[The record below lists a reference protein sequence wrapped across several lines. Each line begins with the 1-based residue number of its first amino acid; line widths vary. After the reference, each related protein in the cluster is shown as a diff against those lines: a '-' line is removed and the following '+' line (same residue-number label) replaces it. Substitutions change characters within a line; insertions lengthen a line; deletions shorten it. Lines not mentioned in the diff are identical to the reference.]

1 MDQAADMT
9 GQRRARGERADP
21 AQSPSMRTHRPR
33 SLLRDTSALA
43 VGSVVSGVLAYVFF
57 ALVTRALGPVAAAPV
72 SVLWAWWSFAGA
84 ALTFPLQHWI
94 TRSVTVHEGERAVR
108 RALRGVM
115 LVVVLI
121 GVVAGLGSWLARD
134 LLFHRSDAA
143 FPLLVVAVALGSGAM
158 GVFRGL
164 LAARRRFPALGAVL
178 VVENAVR
185 CVVALA
191 LMVTGVED
199 PVAYGVSLV
208 AGYVAIGFWPS
219 TFRIADTGADQETES
234 PLAFVTGASVGQLLG
249 QVVLTGGP
257 VLLAAAGGAPAEVT
271 ALFAGLALFRAPYTL
286 ALGLVSQL
294 TERLTLLVVRGH
306 RDALRRFR
314 LGVVLTTVVAA
325 VVGAGIGFW
334 AGPPL
339 MELIFGDGVR
349 LPGGLTLL
357 IAVGTVFSLA
367 NLVLTVTAL
376 ARGRTAALVRA
387 WVIGCVPGAL
397 LFWLSPM
404 SALDRTTWA
413 FAVVEAAAF
422 CWLVLEDVRSAAG
435 QRDTSGLLGAQEDR

>member
-1 MDQAADMT
+1 
-9 GQRRARGERADP
+9 
-21 AQSPSMRTHRPR
+21 MRTHGPR

-108 RALRGVM
+108 RALGGVV
-115 LVVVLI
+115 LVVVLV
-121 GVVAGLGSWLARD
+121 GAVAGLGSWLARD
-134 LLFHRSDAA
+134 LLFHGPGVA

-158 GVFRGL
+158 GVVRGL
-164 LAARRRFPALGAVL
+164 LAARRRFPALGAAL
-178 VVENAVR
+178 VAENSLR
-185 CVVALA
+185 CVAALA
-191 LMVTGVED
+191 LMVAGVED

-208 AGYVAIGFWPS
+208 AGYLAIGFWPS
-219 TFRIADTGADQETES
+219 TFRIADTGGDQEAES

-294 TERLTLLVVRGH
+294 TERLTRLVVRDQ
-306 RDALRRFR
+306 REALRRFR
-314 LGVVLTTVVAA
+314 LGVVLVTLAA
-325 VVGAGIGFW
+325 CVVGAGLGYW
-334 AGPPL
+334 AGPTL
-339 MELIFGDGVR
+339 MELVFGEGVR

-357 IAVGTVFSLA
+357 IAVGTVFALA

-387 WVIGCVPGAL
+387 WVIACVPGTL

-404 SALDRTTWA
+404 SALDRTTWT

-422 CWLVLEDVRSAAG
+422 CWLVAEDVRSASG
-435 QRDTSGLLGAQEDR
+435 QPEVSGLLRAQEDR

>member
-1 MDQAADMT
+1 
-9 GQRRARGERADP
+9 
-21 AQSPSMRTHRPR
+21 MRTHGPR
-33 SLLRDTSALA
+33 SPLRDTSALA
-43 VGSVVSGVLAYVFF
+43 VGSVVSGLLAYVFF
-57 ALVTRALGPVAAAPV
+57 AMVTRALGPTPAAPV

-108 RALRGVM
+108 RALGG
-115 LVVVLI
+115 VVLI
-121 GVVAGLGSWLARD
+121 VVLVGVVAGLGSWLARD

-158 GVFRGL
+158 GVVRGL
-164 LAARRRFPALGAVL
+164 LAARRRFPALGAAL
-178 VVENAVR
+178 VAENALR
-185 CVVALA
+185 CVAALA
-191 LMVTGVED
+191 LMVAGVED
-199 PVAYGVSLV
+199 PVTYGVSLV

-219 TFRIADTGADQETES
+219 TFRIADTGGDQQAES

-306 RDALRRFR
+306 REALRRFR
-314 LGVVLTTVVAA
+314 LGVVLTTLGAA
-325 VVGAGIGFW
+325 VVGAGIGYW
-334 AGPPL
+334 AGPAL

-349 LPGGLTLL
+349 LPCGLTLL
-357 IAVGTVFSLA
+357 IAVGTVFALA

-397 LFWLSPM
+397 LFLLSPM
-404 SALDRTTWA
+404 SALDRTTWT

-435 QRDTSGLLGAQEDR
+435 QRDASGLLGAQEDR

>member
-1 MDQAADMT
+1 
-9 GQRRARGERADP
+9 
-21 AQSPSMRTHRPR
+21 MRTHGPR

-57 ALVTRALGPVAAAPV
+57 AQVTRALGPVAAAPV

-108 RALRGVM
+108 RTLGGVV
-115 LVVVLI
+115 LVVALV
-121 GVVAGLGSWLARD
+121 GFVAGLGSWLARD

-143 FPLLVVAVALGSGAM
+143 FPLLVVAVGLGSGAM
-158 GVFRGL
+158 GVVRGL
-164 LAARRRFPALGAVL
+164 LAARRRFPALGAAL
-178 VVENAVR
+178 VAENALR
-185 CVVALA
+185 CVAALA
-191 LMVTGVED
+191 LMVAGVED

-219 TFRIADTGADQETES
+219 TFQIADTGGDQEAES

-294 TERLTLLVVRGH
+294 TERLTRLVVRDQ
-306 RDALRRFR
+306 REALRRFR
-314 LGVVLTTVVAA
+314 LGVVLATLGAA
-325 VVGAGIGFW
+325 VVGAGIGYG

-339 MELIFGDGVR
+339 MELVFGDGVR

-357 IAVGTVFSLA
+357 IAVGTVFALA

-404 SALDRTTWA
+404 SALDRTTWT

-422 CWLVLEDVRSAAG
+422 CWLVMEDVRSAAG
-435 QRDTSGLLGAQEDR
+435 QPDASGLLGAQEDR

>member
-1 MDQAADMT
+1 
-9 GQRRARGERADP
+9 
-21 AQSPSMRTHRPR
+21 MRTHGPR
-33 SLLRDTSALA
+33 RLLRDTSALA
-43 VGSVVSGVLAYVFF
+43 FGSVVSGLLAYVFF
-57 ALVTRALGPVAAAPV
+57 ALVTRALGPVPAAPV

-108 RALRGVM
+108 RALAGAV
-115 LVVVLI
+115 LVVVLV
-121 GVVAGLGSWLARD
+121 GVVAGVVSWLARD
-134 LLFHRSDAA
+134 LLFHRPGVE
-143 FPLLVVAVALGSGAM
+143 FPVLVVAVALGSGAM
-158 GVFRGL
+158 GVVRGL
-164 LAARRRFPALGAVL
+164 LAARRRFPALGAAL
-178 VVENAVR
+178 VAENALR
-185 CVVALA
+185 CVAALA
-191 LMVTGVED
+191 LILAGVDD

-208 AGYVAIGFWPS
+208 AGYLAIGFWPS
-219 TFRIADTGADQETES
+219 TFRIGDSGRDDPES

-294 TERLTLLVVRGH
+294 TERLTVLVVRG
-306 RDALRRFR
+306 RREALRRFR
-314 LGVVLTTVVAA
+314 LGVVLTTLGAA
-325 VVGAGIGFW
+325 VLGGLVGAW

-357 IAVGTVFSLA
+357 IAVGTVFALA

-376 ARGRTAALVRA
+376 ARGRTAALVRGWLVA
-387 WVIGCVPGAL
+387 AVPGAL
-397 LFWLSPM
+397 VFALSPA
-404 SALDRTTWA
+404 SALDRTTWT

-422 CWLVLEDVRSAAG
+422 CWLVLEDVRSAGGEPAA
-435 QRDTSGLLGAQEDR
+435 SGLLGAQEDR

>member
-1 MDQAADMT
+1 
-9 GQRRARGERADP
+9 
-21 AQSPSMRTHRPR
+21 MRTHGPR

-57 ALVTRALGPVAAAPV
+57 ALVTRALGPVEAAPV

-108 RALRGVM
+108 KALGGVI
-115 LVVVLI
+115 LVVVLV
-121 GVVAGLGSWLARD
+121 GVVSGVGSWLARD

-158 GVFRGL
+158 GVVRGL
-164 LAARRRFPALGAVL
+164 LAARRRFPALGAAL
-178 VVENAVR
+178 VAENALR
-185 CVVALA
+185 CLAALA
-191 LMVTGVED
+191 LMVAGVQD
-199 PVAYGVSLV
+199 PLAYGVSLV
-208 AGYVAIGFWPS
+208 AGYLAIVFWPS
-219 TFRIADTGADQETES
+219 TFRIGDTGRDDPES

-306 RDALRRFR
+306 RESLRRFR
-314 LGVVLTTVVAA
+314 LGVVVTTLGAA

-357 IAVGTVFSLA
+357 IAVGTVFALA

-404 SALDRTTWA
+404 SALDRTTWT

-435 QRDTSGLLGAQEDR
+435 QRDASGLLGAQEDR

>member
-1 MDQAADMT
+1 
-9 GQRRARGERADP
+9 
-21 AQSPSMRTHRPR
+21 MRTHGPR

-108 RALRGVM
+108 RALGG
-115 LVVVLI
+115 VVLI
-121 GVVAGLGSWLARD
+121 VVLVGVVAGLGSWLARD

-158 GVFRGL
+158 GVVRGL
-164 LAARRRFPALGAVL
+164 LAARRRFPALGAAL
-178 VVENAVR
+178 VAENALR
-185 CVVALA
+185 CVAALA
-191 LMVTGVED
+191 LMVAGVED
-199 PVAYGVSLV
+199 PVTYGVSLV

-219 TFRIADTGADQETES
+219 TFRIADTGGDQQAES

-306 RDALRRFR
+306 REALRRFR
-314 LGVVLTTVVAA
+314 LGVVLTTLGAA
-325 VVGAGIGFW
+325 VVGAGIGYW
-334 AGPPL
+334 AGPAL

-357 IAVGTVFSLA
+357 IAVGTVFALA

-397 LFWLSPM
+397 LFLLSPM
-404 SALDRTTWA
+404 SALDRTTWT

-435 QRDTSGLLGAQEDR
+435 KRDASGLLGAQEDR

>member
-1 MDQAADMT
+1 
-9 GQRRARGERADP
+9 
-21 AQSPSMRTHRPR
+21 MRTHGPR

-43 VGSVVSGVLAYVFF
+43 IGSVVSGLLAYVFF
-57 ALVTRALGPVAAAPV
+57 ALVTRALGPEPAAPV

-108 RALRGVM
+108 KAIGGVV
-115 LVVVLI
+115 LVVVLV
-121 GVVAGLGSWLARD
+121 GVVAGVASWLARD
-134 LLFHRSDAA
+134 LLFHRPGVA
-143 FPLLVVAVALGSGAM
+143 FPLLVVAVALGSGWM
-158 GVFRGL
+158 GVVRGL
-164 LAARRRFPALGAVL
+164 LAARRRFPALGAAL
-178 VVENAVR
+178 IAENALR
-185 CVVALA
+185 CVAALA
-191 LMVTGVED
+191 LMFAGVED
-199 PVAYGVSLV
+199 PVAYGLSLV
-208 AGYVAIGFWPS
+208 AGYLAIGFWPS
-219 TFRIADTGADQETES
+219 TFRIADTGGDPGAES

-294 TERLTLLVVRGH
+294 TERLTALVVRG
-306 RDALRRFR
+306 RREALRRFR
-314 LGVVLTTVVAA
+314 AGVVATTLVAA
-325 VVGAGIGFW
+325 VLGGVVGAW

-339 MELIFGDGVR
+339 MELVFGEGVR
-349 LPGGLTLL
+349 LPGALTLL

-367 NLVLTVTAL
+367 NLVLTVAVL

-387 WVIGCVPGAL
+387 WLVAAVPGAL

-404 SALDRTTWA
+404 SALDRTTWT

-422 CWLVLEDVRSAAG
+422 CWLVAEDVRSAATRPTG
-435 QRDTSGLLGAQEDR
+435 SALLGAQEDR

>member
-1 MDQAADMT
+1 MT
-9 GQRRARGERADP
+9 GQRRASKSEDP
-21 AQSPSMRTHRPR
+21 DRAQSPSMRTHGPR

-43 VGSVVSGVLAYVFF
+43 IGSVVSGVLAYVFF

-108 RALRGVM
+108 RALGG
-115 LVVVLI
+115 VVLI
-121 GVVAGLGSWLARD
+121 VVLVGVVAGLGSWLARD

-158 GVFRGL
+158 GVVRGL
-164 LAARRRFPALGAVL
+164 LAARRRFPALGAAL
-178 VVENAVR
+178 VAENALR
-185 CVVALA
+185 CVAALA
-191 LMVTGVED
+191 LMVAGVED
-199 PVAYGVSLV
+199 PVTYGVSLV

-219 TFRIADTGADQETES
+219 TFRIADTGGDQQAES

-306 RDALRRFR
+306 REALRRFR
-314 LGVVLTTVVAA
+314 LGVVLTTLGAA
-325 VVGAGIGFW
+325 VVGAGIGYW
-334 AGPPL
+334 AGPAL

-357 IAVGTVFSLA
+357 IAVGTVFALA

-397 LFWLSPM
+397 LFLLSPM
-404 SALDRTTWA
+404 SALDRTTWT

-435 QRDTSGLLGAQEDR
+435 QRDASGLLGAQEDR